1 MRITNIY
8 DKIGLGFLGTGV
20 DGLFIHSDL
29 TSWMDELAPYLYL
42 IVIKIVLIVIGIYL
56 VSLHNKSQSLE
67 EIPLDKDDILERK
80 ILLAKRISQYH
91 WYLLILLCFLSV
103 TMNWGNEPGSG
114 LGIAVFIFLFWLVVA
129 WPIIYFWK
137 KDYTNPANTVDLNS
151 LTQRE
156 KLIKYLFIE
165 ANNQYK
171 KTIKIFLLLSIF
183 VPIICAIFPSL
194 IGETEPMEGFFSCLV
209 FIVFITFIIWI
220 TSIFSKRK
228 NNKIRN
234 YYLSNKNCKIWA
246 SEESQNSLHIKFDE
260 KEIEIAKIFL
270 PFSIEDCIQIVN
282 YDNYQNE
289 NTKSEKN
296 THFASETNTD
306 EVNDVSLMNEVV
318 EKYVNKKTF
327 NLPKLIFLPFLFLPF
342 GFIFY
347 FIYGYLM
354 WFIPFPFNVIITLVL
369 GVILGFLFP
378 VKLTKCTNS
387 KVAIFSI
394 LLFVSLCHYFG
405 FVVWMD
411 LFINQSEI
419 IEINHPKSPISSI
432 VPSSSNLDQIL
443 FLFSNPS
450 IFFSNLSIIA
460 QTGYFGFFSYTPQGW
475 ILYVI
480 WLLEWLIILFFSIF
494 TSHER
499 SNEPFSV
506 NKKKWLESFKIKL
519 CYISDLES
527 LKNAFLQGDSILFEN
542 LPPAEKDNSFTEF
555 EVWHLENEP
564 AYVTVKN
571 HKRRI
576 DEKGKIKYDEQEL
589 LKYAKLDSAILQVL
603 KVKSKNNSG

>member
-1 MRITNIY
+1 MRIKSYY
-8 DKIGLGFLGTGV
+8 DKIGLGFIGTGV

-29 TSWMDELAPYLYL
+29 SSWMDKLAPYLFL
-42 IVIKIVLIVIGIYL
+42 IVIKLLLIVIGIYVL
-56 VSLHNKSQSLE
+56 RLYNKSQALE
-67 EIPLDKDDILERK
+67 EISLDKKDILERK

-114 LGIAVFIFLFWLVVA
+114 LGIAVFLFLFWLVVA

-137 KDYTNPANTVDLNS
+137 KNYTNPANTVDLNS

-156 KLIKYLFIE
+156 ELIKFLFIE
-165 ANNQYK
+165 ANNQHK

-183 VPIICAIFPSL
+183 VPILCAIFPSL

-228 NNKIRN
+228 NNKIKN

-289 NTKSEKN
+289 NTKSEIN

-306 EVNDVSLMNEVV
+306 EAYDTSLLNEVF

-327 NLPKLIFLPFLFLPF
+327 NIPRLLFFSILFTPLGF
-342 GFIFY
+342 GFCFVY
-347 FIYGYLM
+347 AYLM
-354 WFIPFPFNVIITLVL
+354 WFIPFPFNVIITAVFGVL
-369 GVILGFLFP
+369 FGFLFP
-378 VKLTKCTNS
+378 VKLSKCTNP

-394 LLFVSLCHYFG
+394 LLFVSFCHYFG

-460 QTGYFGFFSYTPQGW
+460 QTGYFGFFSYTPQGF

-499 SNEPFSV
+499 SNEPFCV
-506 NKKKWLESFKIKL
+506 NKKKWHESFKIKL
-519 CYISDLES
+519 SYISDLES
-527 LKNAFLQGDSILFEN
+527 LKNAFLQGDSTLFEN

-555 EVWHLENEP
+555 EVWHLDEEP
-564 AYVTVKN
+564 AFVSLKN
-571 HKRRI
+571 HKMRH
-576 DEKGKIKYDEQEL
+576 DEKGKVKYDEQEL